1 MKLKKIASL
10 ALAGLMAV
18 SMLAACG
25 GNNSSNN
32 GGASSE
38 GTTSTGIVSALNN
51 EQDTIDFVSD
61 STLSKNLEDAVKA
74 MTNKKDDSELQSW
87 INKFSGIETWSGVT
101 FYGDDISKS
110 ATVAF
115 DSTGKSMDK
124 VNPVTAVMGVVVD
137 NALTEEYAVS
147 SAVKELTAEIDKL
160 KADDVYKDGLDDKE
174 DYVNGK
180 ALSKDNSKYHT
191 YDYTGKVSMTS
202 VKNTDGTTYYYFV
215 MVVTQ
220 NVTEQEWKA

>member
-74 MTNKKDDSELQSW
+74 MTNKKNDSELQSW
-87 INKFSGIETWSGVT
+87 INKFSGIASWTGNE
-101 FYGDDISKS
+101 FYNDSNKL
-110 ATVAF
+110 AF
-115 DSTGKSMDK
+115 DGNSASGTSLDK
-124 VNPVTAVMGVVVD
+124 VNPVTAVKGVVID

-147 SAVKELTAEIDKL
+147 KAVKELTTEIDKL
-160 KADDVYKDGLDDKE
+160 KADDLQKDGDDYKIGGT
-174 DYVNGK
+174 VT
-180 ALSKDNSKYHT
+180 LSKDNSKYHT